1 MEKAQIESL
10 FKITGIGSAS
20 GLIYKNNALWIIGDN
35 SGFLYEYQI
44 DSKDLIRHPL
54 LENPSENIIKKDK
67 PDYEAITNFGED
79 LYIFGSGSTDKRNSM
94 VHLNASSKKIIS
106 TYDLGELYATIKD
119 VAKVNAE
126 DFNLEGAIYDGK
138 SWYLLNRGNG
148 IACRNVLFTITGENL
163 KDNFSVFSTDF
174 ILPELQGVRTSFTD
188 AILIDNIIYFLA
200 TAEDT
205 ISTYDDGEVL
215 GSIIGGIDLKTMKI
229 TFTEKISDSHKFE
242 GLTLFNQSNEKVEF
256 LLCEDTDTEVLET
269 HIYKLSL
276 DLKSVTL

>member
-94 VHLNASSKKIIS
+94 VHLNASNKKIIS

>member
-188 AILIDNIIYFLA
+188 AVLIDNIIYFLA

-242 GLTLFNQSNEKVEF
+242 GLTLFSQSNEKVEF

>member
-1 MEKAQIESL
+1 MEKSQIESL

-54 LENPSENIIKKDK
+54 HENPSENIIKKDK

-94 VHLNASSKKIIS
+94 VHLNASNKKIIS